1 MQHNKLLVVGEL
13 NVDLL
18 LNHIEGFPKIATEII
33 AHDMNLILGSS
44 SAIMAANCAALGAS
58 TTFCG
63 KVDLIFSVVLL
74 LKNYN
79 KKG

>member
-33 AHDMNLILGSS
+33 AHDMNLILE
-44 SAIMAANCAALGAS
+44 
-58 TTFCG
+58 
-63 KVDLIFSVVLL
+63 VLQQL
-74 LKNYN
+74 WLRIVLH
-79 KKG
+79 